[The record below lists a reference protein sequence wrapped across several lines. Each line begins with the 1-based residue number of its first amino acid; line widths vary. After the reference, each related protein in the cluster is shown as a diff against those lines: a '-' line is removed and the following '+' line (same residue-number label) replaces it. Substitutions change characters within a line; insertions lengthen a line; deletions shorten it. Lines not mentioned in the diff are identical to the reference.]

1 MSRVGT
7 VPGYE
12 TLLSQTPREIAYS
25 SQLPL
30 ELKEGGIL
38 LDGTNS
44 ADGANLLR
52 TDEIRAG
59 WALGRITATGK
70 YCLCKRTQVNATG
83 ATGTAFVVDNAAA
96 FRVGDAIDVGAD
108 TNLTITA
115 INFST
120 NTITVG
126 TSFTWADNE
135 AVVARDGSQTCR
147 GFLHSWRKLRNLLN
161 TAAQDKEAQLVVGG
175 VLNRAA
181 LLGDIAAILADSTS
195 VTALGN
201 RVRIFNPTTGN
212 YDL

>member
-1 MSRVGT
+1 MSRIGT
-7 VPGYE
+7 TPGYE
-12 TLLSQTPREIAYS
+12 TLLSQTPREISWS
-25 SQLPL
+25 SQVPL
-30 ELKEGGIL
+30 ELREGGIL
-38 LDGTNS
+38 LDGTNT
-44 ADGANLLR
+44 ADGSNVLR

-70 YCLCKRTQVNATG
+70 YCLCKRTQVNQTG
-83 ATGTAFVVDNAAA
+83 GTGTAFTVDNAAA

-115 INFST
+115 INYLT
-120 NTITVG
+120 NQITVSG
-126 TSFTWADNE
+126 SFTWADNE

-181 LLGDIAAILADSTS
+181 LLGDIAAILADATS
-195 VTALGN
+195 VAALGN
-201 RVRIFNPTTGN
+201 RIRIMNPTTGN

>member
-1 MSRVGT
+1 MGRDGNI
-7 VPGYE
+7 PGYE
-12 TLLSQTPREIAYS
+12 AGDSQTPKEVSGS

-30 ELKEGGIL
+30 ELKIGNIV
-38 LDGTNS
+38 LDGTNT
-44 ADGANLLR
+44 ADGANLLK
-52 TDEIRAG
+52 TDEIRPG

-147 GFLHSWRKLRNLLN
+147 GFVRDWRKLRNATN
-161 TAAQDKEAQLVVGG
+161 TAAADKEAEMIDGG
-175 VLNRAA
+175 VLNRSA

-201 RVRIFNPTTGN
+201 RIRIFNPTTGN